1 MKTVP
6 FLLCLLAG
14 GLIMAGSVQAKA
26 TKNDGCHKVKS
37 TGVGQDLGGG
47 NTMATIKGGK
57 LKGTTTG
64 HFDMVG
70 GTPPV
75 FLISGAVTFTTKH
88 GTLTVTP
95 SGTFDVASGHFNAT
109 GPITGGTGKWA
120 GTTGSLTLDGIENL
134 TTGAFTETITG
145 MTCGAED
152 DEDD

>member
-1 MKTVP
+1 MKIVP

-47 NTMATIKGGK
+47 NTMATI
-57 LKGTTTG
+57 
-64 HFDMVG
+64 
-70 GTPPV
+70 
-75 FLISGAVTFTTKH
+75 
-88 GTLTVTP
+88 
-95 SGTFDVASGHFNAT
+95 GHFNAT

-120 GTTGSLTLDGIENL
+120 GTTGSLTFDGIENL

>member
-1 MKTVP
+1 
-6 FLLCLLAG
+6 
-14 GLIMAGSVQAKA
+14 
-26 TKNDGCHKVKS
+26 
-37 TGVGQDLGGG
+37 
-47 NTMATIKGGK
+47 MATIKGGK

-64 HFDMVG
+64 HFDMG

-75 FLISGAVTFTTKH
+75 FLISGAVTFTTKD

-95 SGTFDVASGHFNAT
+95 SGTFDITSGHFNAT

-120 GTTGSLTLDGIENL
+120 GTTGSLTFDGIENL